1 MESASNTTFLWSI
14 GIVWF
19 LVGLI
24 TGAFFTYLA
33 TSRLG
38 YTRRLRDELIA
49 VKNRYVEY
57 REQVNQH
64 FRQTSDLVQDMTDS
78 YRTVYEH
85 LSKGARDLCGDEIS
99 PPLLDLPEKLKLKQ
113 HHKKAPPRQQQHIKT
128 GIPPNDRV
136 REEDPE
142 TEELHRDPP
151 IIPDL
156 ETIRAQKRAGNIKH

>member
-38 YTRRLRDELIA
+38 YTRRLREELIS
-49 VKNRYVEY
+49 VKNRYAEY

-64 FRQTSDLVQDMTDS
+64 FRQTSDLVQNMTES

-113 HHKKAPPRQQQHIKT
+113 HHKKAPPRQQQHLKT
-128 GIPPNDRV
+128 GIPDDPF
-136 REEDPE
+136 REQESE

-151 IIPDL
+151 TIPDL
-156 ETIRAQKRAGNIKH
+156 EAIRAQRRAGNIKH